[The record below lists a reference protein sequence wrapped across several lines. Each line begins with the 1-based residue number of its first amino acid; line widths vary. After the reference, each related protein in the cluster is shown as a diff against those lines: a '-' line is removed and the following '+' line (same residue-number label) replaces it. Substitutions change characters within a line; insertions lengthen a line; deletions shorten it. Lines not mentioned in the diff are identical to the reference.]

1 MPLPRFL
8 VVCTGNR
15 ARSQMAEGWIRH
27 FGQGRLEVRSAGTR
41 PKGVHPLAVE
51 AMAEHGI
58 DISGHTSDPVSAY
71 EEERFDVVV
80 TVCDAANEACPVFP
94 NADRRV
100 HRAFTDPDLA
110 DAEPEAVRAV
120 FRQVCAEIGD
130 WAGPF
135 VAEELAR
142 LSRAE

>member
-1 MPLPRFL
+1 MPLPRVL

-27 FGQGRLEVRSAGTR
+27 FGQGRLEVRSAGTH
-41 PKGVHPLAVE
+41 PKGVHPMAVE

-71 EEERFDVVV
+71 EGQRFDVVV

-100 HRAFTDPDLA
+100 HRAFTDPDVA
-110 DAEPEAVRAV
+110 GTDPEAVRTV
-120 FRQVCAEIGD
+120 FRAVCAEIGE
-130 WAGPF
+130 WAIEF
-135 VAEELAR
+135 VEEALSLA
-142 LSRAE
+142 